1 MTRHQL
7 ISGDELSSKLNE
19 NPDFRKVKRKIRPY
33 YDLVVEII
41 NRRNDLKLSQKE
53 LAEKAGTHQSRIS
66 KIESAELDVRLSTLI
81 DIAEALETELIINLL
96 PIEESTKYIQVGQT
110 NLETQNIPN
119 IVVTAVNWGTRS

>member
-7 ISGDELSSKLNE
+7 ISSDELASKLNE
-19 NPDFRKVKRKIRPY
+19 NPDFRKAKRKIRPY

-41 NRRNDLKLSQKE
+41 NRRNELKLSQKE

-81 DIAEALETELIINLL
+81 DIAEALEAELVINFA
-96 PIEESTKYIQVGQT
+96 PIDETNKYVLVGQT
-110 NLETQNIPN
+110 NLETQNVPN
-119 IVVTAVNWGTRS
+119 IVVTTVSWGTRP